1 MHLDLDE
8 QVNNAWDD
16 EERGRHV
23 GMRPAG
29 SGSRFRSA
37 VAVATGL
44 VAIGGLAVFASAAG
58 ASPQPTVA
66 QVQAKVNQLT
76 SQYDQVT
83 EQLDQ
88 ADEQLSAAQTRLV
101 QVRTA
106 VHHANA
112 QFLAARTTV
121 AQIAAATFEDTGAT
135 SIAGVLTSGNPSDVL
150 QQGSLLMELSGNRD
164 AETAQLL
171 TDASQL
177 SGVEQELQRTE
188 SGIATLKNQ
197 LADHKNSLGKL
208 ISTEQATLD
217 SLTVPQQQVV
227 KSNTIGANGSAAP
240 VTYSGPT
247 GTQADE
253 AVAFVYHQLGCPYV
267 YGGTGPCQMGFDC
280 SGLAQAAWA
289 SAGVAIP
296 RDSYEQWADL
306 PHVSLSAI
314 EPGDLLIY
322 NGEGHVAIYVGN
334 GYIIDA
340 PQTGMDV
347 ERIPM
352 STPWYAD
359 NLDGVVRP

>member
-1 MHLDLDE
+1 M
-8 QVNNAWDD
+8 
-16 EERGRHV
+16 GT
-23 GMRPAG
+23 RPAG
-29 SGSRFRSA
+29 SESVFRRG
-37 VAVATGL
+37 VAIATGL
-44 VAIGGLAVFASAAG
+44 VAIGGLAVFASVAG

-66 QVQAKVNQLT
+66 QVQAQVNQLT
-76 SQYDQVT
+76 SQYDKVT

-88 ADEQLSAAQTRLV
+88 VGEQLSAAQTRLA

-106 VHHANA
+106 DNHANA
-112 QFLAARTTV
+112 EFRAAQTTV

-135 SIAGVLTSGNPSDVL
+135 SIAGVLTSGDPSVVL
-150 QQGSLLMELSGNRD
+150 RQGSLLMALSGNRN
-164 AETAQLL
+164 AETTQLL

-177 SGVEQELQRTE
+177 AGVEQEQQRTE
-188 SGIATLKNQ
+188 SGIAALKTQ

-208 ISTEQATLD
+208 IATEQTTLD
-217 SLTVPQQQVV
+217 SLTVPQQQTV
-227 KSNTIGANGSAAP
+227 KSNTIGANGSTQK
-240 VTYSGPT
+240 VTYTGPT
-247 GTQADE
+247 GSQADQ
-253 AVAFVYHQLGCPYV
+253 AVAFAYAQLGCPYV

-280 SGLAQAAWA
+280 SGLAQAAWGA
-289 SAGVAIP
+289 AGVSIP
-296 RDSYEQWADL
+296 RDSYEQWAEL
-306 PHVSLSAI
+306 PHVSLSSI

-347 ERIPM
+347 EKIPM

>member
-1 MHLDLDE
+1 
-8 QVNNAWDD
+8 
-16 EERGRHV
+16 V
-23 GMRPAG
+23 GTRPAG
-29 SGSRFRSA
+29 SESLFRRG
-37 VAVATGL
+37 VAIAAGL
-44 VAIGGLAVFASAAG
+44 VAIGGLAVFASVAG

-66 QVQAKVNQLT
+66 QVQAQVNQLT
-76 SQYDQVT
+76 SQYDKVT

-88 ADEQLSAAQTRLV
+88 VGEQLSAAQTRLA

-106 VHHANA
+106 DNHANA
-112 QFLAARTTV
+112 EFRAAQTTV

-135 SIAGVLTSGNPSDVL
+135 SIAGVLTSGDPSVVL
-150 QQGSLLMELSGNRD
+150 RQGSLLMALSGNRN
-164 AETAQLL
+164 AETTQLL

-177 SGVEQELQRTE
+177 AGVEQEQQRTE
-188 SGIATLKNQ
+188 SGIAALKTQ

-208 ISTEQATLD
+208 IATEQTTLD
-217 SLTVPQQQVV
+217 SLTVPQQQTV
-227 KSNTIGANGSAAP
+227 KSNTIGANGSTQK
-240 VTYSGPT
+240 VTYTGPT
-247 GTQADE
+247 GSQADQ
-253 AVAFVYHQLGCPYV
+253 AVAFAYAQLGCPYV

-280 SGLAQAAWA
+280 SGLAQAAWGA
-289 SAGVAIP
+289 AGVSIP
-296 RDSYEQWADL
+296 RDSYEQWAEL
-306 PHVSLSAI
+306 PHVSLSSI

-347 ERIPM
+347 EKIPM